1 MVNMKAMAMQQL
13 DKQLVVFRSL
23 LLIQTPPRGWL
34 RAIRDALGMSGPQM
48 ARRMKL
54 TKQRISALE
63 QAEVTGAATL
73 NSMRQAAEA
82 LDCLFVYAVVPRDS
96 LQTTVECQARKLAE
110 KEQAYT
116 SHTMLLEDQ
125 LPSAEER
132 QAVLDAA
139 VAELVRTT
147 PKSFWD

>member
-1 MVNMKAMAMQQL
+1 MKAMAMQQL
-13 DKQLVVFRSL
+13 DKQLTVFRSL
-23 LLIQTPPRGWL
+23 LPLQVPSRGWL

-54 TKQRISALE
+54 TKQRISQME
-63 QAEVTGAATL
+63 QAEVSGAATL

-82 LDCLFVYAVVPRDS
+82 LDCLFVYTVVPRES
-96 LQTTVECQARKLAE
+96 LNATVEKQARKQAE
-110 KEQAYT
+110 KQQAYT

-139 VAELVRTT
+139 VAELVRTM
-147 PKSFWD
+147 PKSLWD

>member
-1 MVNMKAMAMQQL
+1 MKAMAMQQL
-13 DKQLVVFRSL
+13 DKQLAVFRSL
-23 LLIQTPPRGWL
+23 LSLQVPSRGWL

-54 TKQRISALE
+54 TKQRISLME
-63 QAEVTGAATL
+63 QAEVSGAATL

-82 LDCLFVYAVVPRDS
+82 LDCVFVYTVVPRES
-96 LQTTVECQARKLAE
+96 LAATVEKQARKVVE
-110 KEQAYT
+110 KQQAYT

-139 VAELVRTT
+139 VAELIRTM
-147 PKSFWD
+147 PKSLWD